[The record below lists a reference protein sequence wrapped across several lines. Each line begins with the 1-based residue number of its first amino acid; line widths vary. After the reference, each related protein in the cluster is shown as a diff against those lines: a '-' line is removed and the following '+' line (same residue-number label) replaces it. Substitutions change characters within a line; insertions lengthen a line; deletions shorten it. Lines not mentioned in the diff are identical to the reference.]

1 MAPTLAAVGAQSSLL
16 VLSLLVGILAAFLGY
31 GAARRF
37 EARAG
42 VAAWRLPAGVWA
54 FIFFLSWLI
63 GLVLFLI
70 ARSTTG
76 RRGRR
81 DRDGRRGDD
90 GEPRYGVGPVEPTPM
105 AGWYPDPSGRHEL
118 RYWDGKGWT
127 AHVRDGAVQ
136 GTDAD

>member
-1 MAPTLAAVGAQSSLL
+1 MAPVLAAVGAQSSLL
-16 VLSLLVGILAAFLGY
+16 VLSLLVGFLAAFLGY
-31 GAARRF
+31 GAAKRF
-37 EARAG
+37 ETRAG

-70 ARSTTG
+70 ARSTTH
-76 RRGRR
+76 RR
-81 DRDGRRGDD
+81 DRSGRGRQQDD
-90 GEPRYGVGPVEPTPM
+90 DRPHYGIGPIEPAPM

-127 AHVRDGAVQ
+127 SHVRDGAAQ

>member
-1 MAPTLAAVGAQSSLL
+1 MGTSLAVVASSSLL
-16 VLSLLVGILAAFLGY
+16 LVSLLVGVLAGYLAY

-54 FIFFLSWLI
+54 FIFFLSWLL
-63 GLVLFLI
+63 GLILFVI
-70 ARSTTG
+70 AKATT
-76 RRGRR
+76 R
-81 DRDGRRGDD
+81 
-90 GEPRYGVGPVEPTPM
+90 PRAAARPPLDVPYPVEPAPM
-105 AGWYPDPSGRHEL
+105 AGWYPDPGGRHEL

-136 GTDAD
+136 ATDAD